1 MNGFDGMLY
10 GNLSA
15 NPIFLDFFN
24 GSNTGVWQGITSA
37 MYQIGGISA
46 LPFVGLCVDTWGRRV
61 GMMIGSALVIIGCII
76 NGTTE
81 FTASV
86 SQLMG
91 GRFVLGFGVS
101 MLILHPNPS
110 ITRGLADQVA
120 FAHSHCFGSWPNL
133 RRRNRSS
140 SVALDH
146 HWLLQHILVRN
157 KSMSYPLVDW
167 TPANTCA
174 FSNTGSWARF
184 SSVALL
190 EAPSQ

>member
-61 GMMIGSALVIIGCII
+61 GMMIGSALVITGCII

-101 MLILHPNPS
+101 MFILRELPA
-110 ITRGLADQVA
+110 ITRRLADKNALVQ
-120 FAHSHCFGSWPNL
+120 SHCFRSRSNL

-146 HWLLQHILVRN
+146 HWLLQHLLVCN
-157 KSMSYPLVDW
+157 KPMSYLSVDW
-167 TPANTCA
+167 APAHSCML
-174 FSNTGSWARF
+174 SIIGSLARF
-184 SSVALL
+184 LLAALP

>member
-101 MLILHPNPS
+101 MLILSEIPS
-110 ITRGLADQVA
+110 ITRRLADKLA
-120 FAHSHCFGSWPNL
+120 FPHSHCFRSRPNL
-133 RRRNRSS
+133 RRRNSSS

-146 HWLLQHILVRN
+146 HWLLQHLLVRLEL
-157 KSMSYPLVDW
+157 MSYLSAHW
-167 TPANTCA
+167 THANA
-174 FSNTGSWARF
+174 RVLSITGSWAPF
-184 SSVALL
+184 SSVALP